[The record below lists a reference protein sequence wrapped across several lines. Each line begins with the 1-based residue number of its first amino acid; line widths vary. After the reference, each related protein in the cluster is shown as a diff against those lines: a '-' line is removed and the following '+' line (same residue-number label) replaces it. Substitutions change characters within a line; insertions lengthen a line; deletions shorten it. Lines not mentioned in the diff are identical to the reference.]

1 MVANVGDAA
10 LSPVRKL
17 TPEARLPTPE
27 LRGYLKREQL
37 RLVKRLLKSPLEC
50 QYHPAFDEPCAEE
63 RFLAPIPREA
73 PRPRRKR
80 HSDDSGVH
88 LLDNPPQPN
97 SDRERRLFL
106 RLNYCRFRIMQVVER
121 FANRR
126 LTLAAVAEL
135 ELWHRRAAETR
146 SDIVAANVPLVLAMA
161 KRTRVTSVDF
171 AELISEGNMALLRAV
186 DKFDCSRGFKFS
198 TYACR
203 AILKAFS
210 RSAVRAARYRGHF
223 PTEFDPAL
231 ERSDA
236 MDRRRDEAELET
248 IDELKAVLGRNTANL
263 NEIERRVL
271 MARFAI
277 DQQTPE
283 DPAAEPKTLEQVGE
297 MIGVTKERVRQIQ
310 NKALGKLR
318 QILESGPLVA

>member
-277 DQQTPE
+277 DQQAPD

>member
-1 MVANVGDAA
+1 MVASVGDAV

-17 TPEARLPTPE
+17 IPEARLPTAE
-27 LRGYLKREQL
+27 LREHLKREQL
-37 RLVKRLLKSPLEC
+37 RLVKRLLKAPLEC
-50 QYHPAFDEPCAEE
+50 QFHSAFEQPDAETE
-63 RFLAPIPREA
+63 LLAPIPRA
-73 PRPRRKR
+73 PTKPRRR
-80 HSDDSGVH
+80 RSSDDSGIH
-88 LLDNPPQPN
+88 LLESAPQP
-97 SDRERRLFL
+97 DGQRERRLFL
-106 RLNYCRFRIMQVVER
+106 KLNYCRYRIMQVFER
-121 FANRR
+121 FAHKR
-126 LTLAAVAEL
+126 LTLAAVAEV

-146 SDIVAANVPLVLAMA
+146 SEIVAANVPLVLAMA

-186 DKFDCSRGFKFS
+186 DKFDCNRGFKFS

-263 NEIERRVL
+263 NDIERRVL

-277 DQQTPE
+277 DQPTPE
-283 DPAAEPKTLEQVGE
+283 SGAAEPKTLEQVGE